1 MSDSQHSS
9 AIQLVKCI
17 LSKGDGTDPFPIGR
31 DMIISFIVH
40 ESIMSPFMGA
50 TITLSDSKNLIGS
63 YPITGGEIL
72 EVELKHSYEDI
83 PIIYKF
89 SVYKIGGRI
98 AKNKNQV
105 YTLGLVSEEAIKNE
119 TTRVVEPLSGN
130 PGGKNGVIDK
140 LLKNSLNTTK
150 NFYSEQSKFEMR
162 LNPTRTRPFDI
173 IGKLL
178 GRHASIKSDF
188 TGFSEASTDG
198 ESAQEVKGSAG
209 FFFWETRRGY
219 NFFSID
225 ALCDTGD
232 KNGKFFTEQLKTES
246 WGPYKEKIANVET
259 SGDQRFLIEGVVFN
273 SEVDLMQSLR
283 KGKYSSLMVFF
294 NTSTGQY
301 EEYQYKI
308 TNTYKNMPHLGN
320 QDRVSEVILS
330 TEKNITQ
337 KYSRIM
343 SMMIDHETWYNDPGI
358 ANPEDENAKD
368 PTKFADW
375 QKYYAAQ
382 GIARTSLLQNQE
394 ATVKIPGNPLICAG
408 DKVEINLQS
417 KLPDVAKT
425 ETTYDEESSGV
436 YLVREATHTYNFLEG
451 DNGTLKTT
459 LRLFRDSY
467 GMKGKPSNHG
477 Q

>member
-1 MSDSQHSS
+1 
-9 AIQLVKCI
+9 
-17 LSKGDGTDPFPIGR
+17 
-31 DMIISFIVH
+31 
-40 ESIMSPFMGA
+40 
-50 TITLSDSKNLIGS
+50 
-63 YPITGGEIL
+63 
-72 EVELKHSYEDI
+72 
-83 PIIYKF
+83 
-89 SVYKIGGRI
+89 
-98 AKNKNQV
+98 
-105 YTLGLVSEEAIKNE
+105 
-119 TTRVVEPLSGN
+119 
-130 PGGKNGVIDK
+130 
-140 LLKNSLNTTK
+140 
-150 NFYSEQSKFEMR
+150 
-162 LNPTRTRPFDI
+162 
-173 IGKLL
+173 
-178 GRHASIKSDF
+178 
-188 TGFSEASTDG
+188 
-198 ESAQEVKGSAG
+198 
-209 FFFWETRRGY
+209 
-219 NFFSID
+219 
-225 ALCDTGD
+225 
-232 KNGKFFTEQLKTES
+232 
-246 WGPYKEKIANVET
+246 
-259 SGDQRFLIEGVVFN
+259 
-273 SEVDLMQSLR
+273 
-283 KGKYSSLMVFF
+283 
-294 NTSTGQY
+294 
-301 EEYQYKI
+301 
-308 TNTYKNMPHLGN
+308 MPHLGN